1 MPRRRSLLAVLALV
15 LGSLVLPAAAGPAW
29 AGGPTSVLLV
39 VPGEGRTAS
48 LYIDSREYQQ
58 LADLLG
64 AHDPATSEGKGGSH
78 ETGTGITLTWLIHD
92 VQVWRVDRVY
102 LDAKGGP
109 WVSTQATFGDG
120 SIWDAPAVWHA
131 PDRGKELSTM
141 LDSLVGPDASASD
154 GSATDSTATDT
165 AASTLLADEPAP
177 AAAAEPAGRQV
188 NWLVS
193 GLALVLGL
201 LGGAGLVTAAS
212 RRRRVDRHDQVDQL
226 LVDQLSTS

>member
-15 LGSLVLPAAAGPAW
+15 LGALVLPGAAGPAW
-29 AGGPTSVLLV
+29 AGGPTSVLMV

-48 LYIDSREYQQ
+48 LYVNSPEYQQ

-64 AHDPATSEGKGGSH
+64 AHDPATGGGTGDSH
-78 ETGTGITLTWLIHD
+78 ETGVGITLTWLIHD

-102 LDAKGGP
+102 LDAEGGP

-120 SIWDAPAVWHA
+120 TVWDAPVVWHA

-141 LDSLVGPDASASD
+141 LDSLLGPDASSS
-154 GSATDSTATDT
+154 GGPATDGTSDT
-165 AASTLLADEPAP
+165 AASSLLADEAAP
-177 AAAAEPAGRQV
+177 VAASEPAGTQV
-188 NWLVS
+188 NWLVT

-212 RRRRVDRHDQVDQL
+212 RLRRDDRHDQV